1 MEFGEGKEKH
11 IYPCLFCTEP
21 IYEADVLS
29 KPLTFDEPEGL
40 TYFWIKRLKR
50 FYMKWPPLDLIVQ
63 LSYPLFIGMAFV
75 FGSME
80 NLRPY
85 TAIPVTLFVV
95 MRILVERMPL
105 TTLPTGIR
113 TAVTDQGNKFRSAGK
128 VVFLALVATI
138 VVSLLVELVN
148 QYVNEESLC
157 YSDLRN
163 KSRRTTKRIL
173 SSLMFSIPLIY
184 CTYLIISNLYTNSVS
199 LVPATKENDVQVEKM
214 IQSLPKNNPDS
225 AKMKK
230 MWQKRNEL
238 KFS

>member
-1 MEFGEGKEKH
+1 MELGEGNEKH
-11 IYPCLFCTEP
+11 IYPCLFCPEP
-21 IYEADVLS
+21 IYEAEVLS

-40 TYFWIKRLKR
+40 TFFWLKRLKK
-50 FYMKWPPLDLIVQ
+50 FYTKWPPLNLIVQ

-75 FGSME
+75 FGSMD

-95 MRILVERMPL
+95 MRILVQRIPL
-105 TTLPTGIR
+105 TTLPSGIR

-128 VVFLALVATI
+128 TIFLALVATI

-163 KSRRTTKRIL
+163 KSRRSTKRIL
-173 SSLMFSIPLIY
+173 SSLIFSIPLIY
-184 CTYLIISNLYTNSVS
+184 CIYLVISNFYTNTVS
-199 LVPATKENDVQVEKM
+199 IIPATKENDAQVEKM
-214 IQSLPKNNPDS
+214 LLSLPKNNPDS

-230 MWQKRNEL
+230 MWEKKNEL